1 MTTAPASTP
10 RLRFREMRPDDLDLM
25 AALLGDPAVMAHYPA
40 PKTRDQAAAWIE
52 WSMRHYAEH
61 GFGLWIVET
70 LSGEFVGD
78 TGLTMQSADDERVL
92 EVGYHVV
99 PRLQGRG
106 YATEAA
112 AASRDHARDVVRSPR
127 LSALI
132 APANI
137 PSQRVAEHLGMT
149 RLAALRGGTLHYGI
163 EF

>member
-1 MTTAPASTP
+1 MSTAPAPSA
-10 RLRFREMRPDDLDLM
+10 RLRFREMRPGDLDSV

-40 PKTRDQAAAWIE
+40 PKTRDQAAAWID
-52 WSMRHYAEH
+52 WNLRNYAEH
-61 GFGLWIVET
+61 GFGLWVVET
-70 LSGEFVGD
+70 SAGEFVGD
-78 TGLTMQSADDERVL
+78 TGLTMQPTDHGRVL

-112 AASRDHARDVVRSPR
+112 AASRDHARDVLHAPR

-149 RLAALRGGTLHYGI
+149 RLAALRSGTLHYGI

>member
-1 MTTAPASTP
+1 VTTAPPPTG
-10 RLRFREMRPDDLDLM
+10 RLRFREMGPDDLGAM
-25 AALLGDPAVMAHYPA
+25 AALLGDPVVMRHYPA
-40 PKTRDQAAAWIE
+40 PKTRDEAAAWIA
-52 WSMRHYAEH
+52 WNVRNYADH

-70 LSGEFVGD
+70 LEGEFVGD
-78 TGLTMQSADDERVL
+78 TGLTLQSADDERVL

-106 YATEAA
+106 FATEAA
-112 AASRDHARDVVRSPR
+112 AASRDHARDVLHSPR

-132 APANI
+132 APANL

-149 RLAALRGGTLHYGI
+149 RLAPLRGGTLHYGI